1 MTNSLRNYTGRKG
14 RKVFVLIILFS
25 KYNFLKRLFFW
36 KQISSDIYLVF
47 VVIIQ
52 RAWVPPQPILSFAC
66 LSFSIFLHF
75 FLPSF
80 PSLPTPFPSPSLPFC
95 LYPFFTPFFLLSF
108 FADMYSNFSK
118 FAVWLK
124 TQSLSENTFYH
135 FQHIISALI
144 HGLNFCPWILR
155 HKVERI

>member
-1 MTNSLRNYTGRKG
+1 M
-14 RKVFVLIILFS
+14 
-25 KYNFLKRLFFW
+25 KRLFFW
-36 KQISSDIYLVF
+36 KQISSNIYLVF

-52 RAWVPPQPILSFAC
+52 RAWITGVPPQPTLSLAC
-66 LSFSIFLHF
+66 LSFPI

-80 PSLPTPFPSPSLPFC
+80 LSSFVPFPPHSLPISLPSF
-95 LYPFFTPFFLLSF
+95 LPFPFFTSFFLLSF

-144 HGLNFCPWILR
+144 HGLNFCPWILC